1 MTTLAIDGTS
11 IALSVADNSVEI
23 VSVAQQGPP
32 GPGSNV
38 PDPADANNGE
48 MLAAA
53 DGAWII
59 VPAPAGTG
67 DMQSLIYD
75 PQGRATNVFDIGNL
89 TGVIDGGVFT

>member
-1 MTTLAIDGTS
+1 MTTLTIDGTS
-11 IALSVADNSVEI
+11 VEI
-23 VSVAQQGPP
+23 VAVAQQGPP

-38 PDPADANNGE
+38 PDPATANNGE

-53 DGAWII
+53 DGAWIV

-75 PQGRATNVFDIGNL
+75 PQGRATNVFDISNL